1 MMYVPCMKRM
11 EWCGRKCELV
21 NHVREMIVERK
32 IIVFDSRER
41 ILDNDLGEINV
52 GFTILN
58 YPNDRSQIMSI
69 WKRPLSQIILD
80 GHCLLSLLTTYDKL
94 HVSEEDEERVV
105 GVKKK
110 ITHF

>member
-1 MMYVPCMKRM
+1 MKIM

-21 NHVREMIVERK
+21 NHVGEMIVEGR
-32 IIVFDSRER
+32 IIVFDSTEPV
-41 ILDNDLGEINV
+41 LDDDLGEINV

-80 GHCLLSLLTTYDKL
+80 GHSLFSLLTTSNKH
-94 HVSEEDEERVV
+94 HVSKEDEKIFV